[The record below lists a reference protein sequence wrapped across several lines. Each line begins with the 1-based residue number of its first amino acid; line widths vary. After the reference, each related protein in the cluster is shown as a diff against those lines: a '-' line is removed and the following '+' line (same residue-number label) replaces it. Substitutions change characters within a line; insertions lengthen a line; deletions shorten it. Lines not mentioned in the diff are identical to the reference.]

1 MLNPSKLMKI
11 FKVTIGDLMK
21 LVGWNK
27 FGSALFDFDLTTI
40 ISVLLCF
47 HNLART
53 DLAFKVPPALWKSA
67 PAEFSKIRHFEKVV
81 NAVNNFF
88 YDGHQQGNLI
98 AQTR

>member
-1 MLNPSKLMKI
+1 MKI

-21 LVGWNK
+21 LIGWNK

-40 ISVLLCF
+40 ISLHVS
-47 HNLART
+47 NLSRT

-88 YDGHQQGNLI
+88 MRGTSREI
-98 AQTR
+98 